1 MAEDERPETEG
12 EPERPTPAEEA
23 EGGAPE
29 AGMQGAADVAEVPA
43 PEAPADDD
51 APAAERETS
60 ADEPLSEEERRAAS
74 VRLRSIVESLLFAA
88 AEPVGI
94 GKLEK
99 IARGYDRKAIAGALG
114 ALAAEYE
121 DGERGIR
128 LVQVAGGWQ
137 LRTPRENAE
146 LVRQLREVRP
156 VRLSRP
162 ALETLAIVAYR
173 QPVTRAEIEAIRG
186 VDVDAVMATLLER
199 RLVRVLGRKDV
210 IGHPL
215 LYGTSAEFLETFGL
229 KDLKSLPTLDELGAS
244 VEALERA
251 AASAEAVLPLESPP
265 PATADGE
272 DPGPSATAEIESSPA
287 ETETEPEADE
297 TASTPP
303 ERHES

>member
-1 MAEDERPETEG
+1 MAAEDERPEAEDEG
-12 EPERPTPAEEA
+12 GHPTPAEEA
-23 EGGAPE
+23 ESGVPAADP
-29 AGMQGAADVAEVPA
+29 AVAADVAEVPS
-43 PEAPADDD
+43 P
-51 APAAERETS
+51 
-60 ADEPLSEEERRAAS
+60 DEPSERDGIVAAGEAETASDEETRAAS
-74 VRLRSIVESLLFAA
+74 LRLRSIVESLLFAA
-88 AEPVGI
+88 GEPVGI

-99 IARGYDRKAIAGALG
+99 IAAGYDRKAIARTLG
-114 ALAAEYE
+114 VLASEYE

-146 LVRQLREVRP
+146 FVRQLREQRP

-229 KDLKSLPTLDELGAS
+229 KDLRSLPTLDELGAS

-251 AASAEAVLPLESPP
+251 AASAEGELALEAAAASEPP
-265 PATADGE
+265 TTADGE
-272 DPGPSATAEIESSPA
+272 DPGPISADEAEAAAA
-287 ETETEPEADE
+287 ETEAAPEPGDDG
-297 TASTPP
+297 PP
-303 ERHES
+303 RSES

>member
-1 MAEDERPETEG
+1 MAEDERPETEAG
-12 EPERPTPAEEA
+12 PERPTPAEEA
-23 EGGAPE
+23 EDGA
-29 AGMQGAADVAEVPA
+29 GTSDVAHVTEVASSEEPSEGESSLDH
-43 PEAPADDD
+43 EASADDV
-51 APAAERETS
+51 A
-60 ADEPLSEEERRAAS
+60 SEEERRAAS

-114 ALAAEYE
+114 ALAAEFE
-121 DGERGIR
+121 EGERGIR

-146 LVRQLREVRP
+146 FVRQLREQRP

-251 AASAEAVLPLESPP
+251 AASAEGVLPLESPP
-265 PATADGE
+265 LATTEGE
-272 DPGPSATAEIESSPA
+272 DPGPSASAAIEPSPA
-287 ETETEPEADE
+287 ETETEE
-297 TASTPP
+297 TVSTPP
-303 ERHES
+303 PRHES